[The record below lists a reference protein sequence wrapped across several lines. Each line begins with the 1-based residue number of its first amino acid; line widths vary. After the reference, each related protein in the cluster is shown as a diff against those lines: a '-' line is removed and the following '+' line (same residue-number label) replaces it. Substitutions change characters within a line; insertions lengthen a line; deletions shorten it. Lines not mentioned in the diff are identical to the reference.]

1 MTNSPILDLVVSE
14 RKGVRYLISK
24 IVESTFR
31 NHEDN
36 SWRNTVNSFWRGSV
50 KTYFCLLAAVVLTA
64 CTTIYDTPK
73 LSSPSTND
81 NPVQSSNSNRA
92 VIRLQLAISYL
103 EQDQL
108 ATALKELNNSIS
120 IDPNLADAY
129 AVRALVYMQMGDDNL
144 AEQDFVKAMS
154 MAPNNPDNI
163 NNYGWFLCMNGREQ
177 QAMNMFERVIKD
189 RTYTQPVKALNNAG
203 LCSLKM
209 KNDVLAENYFVQ
221 SLRLDAKNPTT
232 NLNLARLSYKKQD
245 WTRAQFYINR
255 LIKAEAYNP
264 EIVWLAIKISHKLN
278 DQIAQASLAVQLKR
292 RFPDS
297 NEAEL
302 LQRGAFSE

>member
-1 MTNSPILDLVVSE
+1 
-14 RKGVRYLISK
+14 
-24 IVESTFR
+24 
-31 NHEDN
+31 
-36 SWRNTVNSFWRGSV
+36 VNSFWRGSV
-50 KTYFCLLAAVVLTA
+50 KIYFCLLISVAMAA
-64 CTTIYDTPK
+64 CTTTYDTPK

-92 VIRLQLAISYL
+92 GIRLQLAISYL

-129 AVRALVYMQMGDDNL
+129 AVRALVYMQMRDENL
-144 AEQDFVKAMS
+144 AEQDFLKAMN

-177 QAMNMFERVIKD
+177 QAMNMFDRVIKD
-189 RTYTQPVKALNNAG
+189 RTYAQPVKALNNAG

-209 KNDVLAENYFVQ
+209 KNDALAENYFAQ

-232 NLNLARLSYKKQD
+232 NLNLARLSYRKQD
-245 WTRAQFYINR
+245 WTRAQFYVNR
-255 LIKAEAYNP
+255 LIKAEAYTP
-264 EIVWLAIKISHKLN
+264 EIMWLAIKISHKLH
-278 DQIAQASLAVQLKR
+278 DQVAQASLAVQLKR